1 MLYCGKRQ
9 KINKII
15 SVTNKYLDLRVAGR
29 RGRVGRLFLS
39 NHQGCLS
46 GKMTFKIKQRSGGM
60 ISVEETASTKDL
72 GGGSIKLFS
81 IIIIS
86 ISIR

>member
-1 MLYCGKRQ
+1 MKRQ

-15 SVTNKYLDLRVAGR
+15 SGTNKYLDLRVAGR

-60 ISVEETASTKDL
+60 ISVEETASYKGPE
-72 GGGSIKLFS
+72 GGASSCFQSL
-81 IIIIS
+81 
-86 ISIR
+86 